1 MESQINEW
9 VRNHDLTLWAS
20 DRVEKMK
27 LLKKNIDKKLNM
39 TKKVLKQSAVYMR
52 KAYDSLKNVSD
63 INTKVFKNFKPV
75 CKKRVRDQ
83 FFRFSIIV
91 ASLLCNYDMKFS
103 GSFLGKKKTK
113 QCFAIF
119 FTLSK
124 LYRKLNNLDAGIFF
138 RSIMYDLKNVT
149 LDKIDAVIDRTV
161 NPLLKQFEFEAQL
174 DLNTSTHVSNSSSYR
189 DLLFNIASVYQ
200 ERLEFLNANI
210 LPQLNLVLPIS
221 LLFVIY
227 SSLRYHNKYM
237 RRDYYE
243 NNVMGVKFLELE
255 EKRRLNGKP
264 TVLPLNSLLKN
275 KFVGLFDLRLTKREQ
290 AYTWKSLSRLMIIF
304 VPILLTLWLDDILV
318 SVNEYVASNTLI
330 EMQWEPN
337 ELMKIHVVQGGKSF
351 LGQTYKQLFESF
363 KNKET
368 SGSKM
373 LNNLKCLPKL
383 SRVNGDVHYTISFCL
398 VLLLVLTSFQ
408 AYIKRSRALLAGCVY
423 PDRDQER
430 AVWLYNHILALYT
443 RFVLF

>member
-1 MESQINEW
+1 
-9 VRNHDLTLWAS
+9 
-20 DRVEKMK
+20 
-27 LLKKNIDKKLNM
+27 
-39 TKKVLKQSAVYMR
+39 
-52 KAYDSLKNVSD
+52 
-63 INTKVFKNFKPV
+63 
-75 CKKRVRDQ
+75 
-83 FFRFSIIV
+83 
-91 ASLLCNYDMKFS
+91 
-103 GSFLGKKKTK
+103 
-113 QCFAIF
+113 
-119 FTLSK
+119 
-124 LYRKLNNLDAGIFF
+124 
-138 RSIMYDLKNVT
+138 MYDLKNAT

-161 NPLLKQFEFEAQL
+161 DPLLKQFEFEAQL
-174 DLNTSTHVSNSSSYR
+174 DLNTSTRVSNSSSYR
-189 DLLFNIASVYQ
+189 DLLFNLASVYQ

-330 EMQWEPN
+330 EMKWEPN

-368 SGSKM
+368 SGKM
-373 LNNLKCLPKL
+373 LNNLKCLPKS

-398 VLLLVLTSFQ
+398 VLLLVLTGFQ

-443 RFVLF
+443 RFVLFQSIFIGITKFTHDIY